1 MKVSLDFQVYYQG
14 ESEYRVRGGP
24 QDGATVIVMPMSA
37 KWYADLF
44 KQGSQSPLRQKMIQ
58 EMMSRAGTVSVARGV
73 VDWEIL
79 CAARNRFRSFLRLW
93 PEFVSGPL
101 QASACVNGRWVRI
114 PDHKVPGYSTKE
126 TVAQS
131 DAAAGRDVPFEDG
144 LASAVMLLTAT
155 NSV

>member
-114 PDHKVPGYSTKE
+114 PDHKVPGYSTNE
-126 TVAQS
+126 TVDQS
-131 DAAAGRDVPFEDG
+131 GTTAAREVAIEEG
-144 LASAVMLLTAT
+144 LASAVMLRTAT

>member
-24 QDGATVIVMPMSA
+24 QDGATVLVMPMSA
-37 KWYADLF
+37 KWYAELF
-44 KQGSQSPLRQKMIQ
+44 RYGSQGPLRQKMIQ

-79 CAARNRFRSFLRLW
+79 CAVRSRFRSYLRLW

-114 PDHKVPGYSTKE
+114 PDHKVPGYSPKE
-126 TVAQS
+126 TV
-131 DAAAGRDVPFEDG
+131 DHVGAANGRDVPFEDV
-144 LASAVMLLTAT
+144 LASAVMLPTAT